1 MGKKSTEIPETENS
15 EKHGK
20 KEKKPKKP
28 RRKGLLFL
36 IIVLIVVI
44 AALGLWK
51 GLGLGAGSGGG
62 PGSGDSSSGDSEVVS
77 TSEDSGGVSVIRI
90 TENDIYLDDVKLM
103 DAAELKEK
111 ITAAGNGKSYKLV
124 HDTAIK
130 DTYDKVKNVL
140 SEVQD
145 ALKLEIDYNE

>member
-1 MGKKSTEIPETENS
+1 MGKKSTEIQEMENS
-15 EKHGK
+15 EKRGK
-20 KEKKPKKP
+20 KEKKPKK

-62 PGSGDSSSGDSEVVS
+62 SGSGDSSPSDSEVVS

-90 TENDIYLDDVKLM
+90 AENDIYLNDVKLA
-103 DAAELKEK
+103 DTAELKEK
-111 ITAAGNGKSYKLV
+111 ITVAGNGKSYKLV

-130 DTYDKVKNVL
+130 DTYDKVKDVL

>member
-1 MGKKSTEIPETENS
+1 MGKKSTEIQSTKNS
-15 EKHGK
+15 EKREK
-20 KEKKPKKP
+20 NEKKPKK

-36 IIVLIVVI
+36 IIVLIIVI

-51 GLGLGAGSGGG
+51 GLGLGSGSGGG
-62 PGSGDSSSGDSEVVS
+62 SGSGDNSASDFEVVS
-77 TSEDSGGVSVIRI
+77 TEEDSGRFSVIRI
-90 TENDIYLDDVKLM
+90 MENDIYLDDVKLT

-111 ITAAGNGKSYKLV
+111 ITAAGSGKSYRLV

>member
-1 MGKKSTEIPETENS
+1 MGKKSTEIPSTENS

-20 KEKKPKKP
+20 REKKPKKH
-28 RRKGLLFL
+28 RKGLLFL
-36 IIVLIVVI
+36 IIVLIIVI

-62 PGSGDSSSGDSEVVS
+62 SGSQDSSASNSEVVS
-77 TSEDSGGVSVIRI
+77 TAEDSGGVSIIRI
-90 TENDIYLDDVKLM
+90 TENDIYLDDVKLA
-103 DAAELKEK
+103 DAADLKEK
-111 ITAAGNGKSYKLV
+111 ITAAGSEKSYRLV

-130 DTYDKVKNVL
+130 DTYDKVKDVL